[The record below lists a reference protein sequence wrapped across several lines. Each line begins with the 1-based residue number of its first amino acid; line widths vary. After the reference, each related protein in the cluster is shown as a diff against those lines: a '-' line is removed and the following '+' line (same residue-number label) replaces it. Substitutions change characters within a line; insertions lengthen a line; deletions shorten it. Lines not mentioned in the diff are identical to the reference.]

1 MTVTAT
7 TTPDAADPVHAGR
20 AEIDAIDAEIIR
32 LVEQRI
38 AVSRSIQAARIAA
51 GGRRV
56 EHSREMAILDRYSR
70 ALGRSGTTLAM
81 TLLELCRGVSPTRV
95 TAQS

>member
-1 MTVTAT
+1 MTVTTAAT
-7 TTPDAADPVHAGR
+7 TDAADPVSTGR

-32 LVEQRI
+32 LVEQRV

-70 ALGRSGTTLAM
+70 SLGRSGTTLAM

-95 TAQS
+95 TPQS